1 MDLVLDLVF
10 FRVLIWHIVLG
21 HARLT
26 HHVLYEYETYHRCSL
41 LRPSLS
47 LSLSLSLALSTNSY
61 AATDEQVR
69 CRTKLLKVFSLSF
82 GDGWRSKKE
91 EKNV

>member
-26 HHVLYEYETYHRCSL
+26 HHVLYEYEKDGPTPQSL
-41 LRPSLS
+41 KRATTLSGICRGIDEAGRLRVETPQQICAVLAGSLTDPS
-47 LSLSLSLALSTNSY
+47 AIWT
-61 AATDEQVR
+61 R
-69 CRTKLLKVFSLSF
+69 
-82 GDGWRSKKE
+82 
-91 EKNV
+91 

>member
-47 LSLSLSLALSTNSY
+47 LSTSLPRSFHQLLS
-61 AATDEQVR
+61 
-69 CRTKLLKVFSLSF
+69 C
-82 GDGWRSKKE
+82 DGGTSP
-91 EKNV
+91 VS

>member
-47 LSLSLSLALSTNSY
+47 LSLSLSLFPPTL
-61 AATDEQVR
+61 
-69 CRTKLLKVFSLSF
+69 KLRRRNKSGVVQNF
-82 GDGWRSKKE
+82 
-91 EKNV
+91 